1 MGMLSLERI
10 IAPQRGQWERGRTI
24 DSWRGRR
31 EMQTFRKLPNAKPKT
46 EAQIP
51 VSRAITR
58 LILRKKSDKKSA
70 GLRVELCQ
78 HTGKRQ
84 DDRCKVGLCPLKR
97 TQL

>member
-1 MGMLSLERI
+1 
-10 IAPQRGQWERGRTI
+10 
-24 DSWRGRR
+24 
-31 EMQTFRKLPNAKPKT
+31 
-46 EAQIP
+46 